1 MSPAKSSRIVSRK
14 LVFLYYYARLFNEEV
29 LAHPLEIEEIKIQE
43 TNHQELNELTDRL
56 GIEEDE
62 LTPPQATTAPI
73 VEEMND
79 TTLES
84 DIIFIAEYQ
93 LPQHT
98 TTKVVKYDHDFVM
111 QLASAYTI
119 YRDLIASLIA
129 PYTQRFSYEEMSL
142 TRRALLLL
150 WYAEHRV
157 LSTPGT
163 IIINEYVELA
173 KNYEDAAAGKL
184 INGIMHQMFGIQD
197 KDKEKG
203 QKQEY
208 EINTEKIQQ

>member
-150 WYAEHRV
+150 
-157 LSTPGT
+157 
-163 IIINEYVELA
+163 
-173 KNYEDAAAGKL
+173 
-184 INGIMHQMFGIQD
+184 
-197 KDKEKG
+197 
-203 QKQEY
+203 
-208 EINTEKIQQ
+208 